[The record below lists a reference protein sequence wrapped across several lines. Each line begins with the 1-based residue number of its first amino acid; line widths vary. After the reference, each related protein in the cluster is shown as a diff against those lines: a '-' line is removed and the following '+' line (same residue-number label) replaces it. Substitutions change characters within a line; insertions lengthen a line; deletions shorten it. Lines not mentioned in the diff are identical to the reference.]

1 MADTMTMKLD
11 LETLS
16 EVASVEDEVWK
27 RLADRKRLADIE
39 LKILNQ
45 HASRAKETFMLSAPK
60 LLTVKRKDGSYGK
73 ENHVG
78 SEDFSL
84 IRIYKDKTSK
94 KTIAVFK
101 PVMIA
106 GYAEVEMPVSE
117 AVVNLLGFSRF
128 LDDVAKN
135 AAREAEKLEKI
146 KTQEQEKKATQSRF
160 DTYKDLGFGSW

>member
-11 LETLS
+11 LEALM
-16 EVASVEDEVWK
+16 EVASIKDDDCE
-27 RLADRKRLADIE
+27 RLTDIE

-45 HASRAKETFMLSAPK
+45 HAKKVKETFMLSAPK

-84 IRIYKDKTSK
+84 IRFYKDKVSE

-106 GYAEVEMPVSE
+106 GYVEVEISITE
-117 AVVNLLGFSRF
+117 AAVNLIGFSKF
-128 LDDVAKN
+128 LDGVTKTV
-135 AAREAEKLEKI
+135 AREAEKMEKI
-146 KTQEQEKKATQSRF
+146 KTQEQEKRATQSRF